1 MAFVYKL
8 LNTNILV
15 FNQKNTRRQNSVNI
29 FWCIM
34 YKNAQLFLFK
44 IFIIVITQKKIND
57 RKSHVG
63 RKWESLLYSDDDKS
77 ILRKHCEKLYK

>member
-44 IFIIVITQKKIND
+44 IFIKAISTQKKNQ
-57 RKSHVG
+57 
-63 RKWESLLYSDDDKS
+63 
-77 ILRKHCEKLYK
+77 

>member
-44 IFIIVITQKKIND
+44 IFIKVITQKKNQ
-57 RKSHVG
+57 
-63 RKWESLLYSDDDKS
+63 
-77 ILRKHCEKLYK
+77 

>member
-15 FNQKNTRRQNSVNI
+15 FNDKNTRRQNSVKI

-34 YKNAQLFLFK
+34 YKNAQLFLYK
-44 IFIIVITQKKIND
+44 TFIKVIIKKKINN
-57 RKSHVG
+57 RKRHVHRTKMG
-63 RKWESLLYSDDDKS
+63 KS
-77 ILRKHCEKLYK
+77 TLFRR